1 MIRPNDGTSNGLQ
14 WCKANNMPEI
24 EKIRTQSLNNCVGCW
39 FILRP
44 YVLIGYVTRLPRN
57 LCVCILN
64 HVWWQEL
71 APAKLKVWWLVWKSK
86 SWSTWRHYLDLR
98 LSEVPSGPSLWSCLE
113 LQPQIQIVFF
123 STVLVDLLAVSDGID
138 SIDMVNS
145 FCLKPMC
152 QCAIDF
158 PKDQETEPGFL
169 QSKQR
174 WQARMRSE
182 WQGASNNCCT

>member
-1 MIRPNDGTSNGLQ
+1 
-14 WCKANNMPEI
+14 MPEI

-44 YVLIGYVTRLPRN
+44 YVLIWYVTRLPRN

-64 HVWWQEL
+64 HVWWQSL
-71 APAKLKVWWLVWKSK
+71 HLPSWRFDGSFGKARAGVRGVTTWIWGFQRCPAGPAFDHVWNFSLKFKS
-86 SWSTWRHYLDLR
+86 
-98 LSEVPSGPSLWSCLE
+98 
-113 LQPQIQIVFF
+113 FF

-145 FCLKPMC
+145 SCLKPMC

-182 WQGASNNCCT
+182 WQGASTKCCT